1 MKNRLDLP
9 ARLDHQGA
17 RQLYAALLSMPP
29 GDTCLAAGQVSFVG
43 GLALQLLLA
52 AAAKWRAEGHRF
64 TCQPMSPAFADDV
77 TRLGVD
83 PKEFQED
90 QGSCR

>member
-1 MKNRLDLP
+1 M
-9 ARLDHQGA
+9 
-17 RQLYAALLSMPP
+17 QL
-29 GDTCLAAGQVSFVG
+29 CLACRPETHAWPAGQVSFVG

-52 AAAKWRAEGHRF
+52 AAAKWRAEGHQF
-64 TCQPMSPAFADDV
+64 TCQPMSPAFTDDV